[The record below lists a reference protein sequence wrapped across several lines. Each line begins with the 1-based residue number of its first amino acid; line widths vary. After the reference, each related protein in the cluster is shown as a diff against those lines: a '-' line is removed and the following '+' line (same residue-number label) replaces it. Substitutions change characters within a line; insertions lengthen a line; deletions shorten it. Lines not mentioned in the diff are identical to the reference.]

1 MRSKKKLAVAAV
13 IVAVMVTMIIPS
25 AYGVQP
31 DNAGTLYS
39 TYLDWLQG
47 KPVGLAKISLGMDHQ
62 IQRATLVVVD
72 YTLGEPKILYQG
84 PMLTP
89 TVKIQ
94 RIPKGTK
101 IETVIKDGKVV
112 REPRTV
118 YRPVKLLIIVSGEN
132 YWGTKFIEFHPEKPL
147 TSVNIKVPLHRDNI
161 GPSIQNLNPKNEF
174 QATSVKV
181 GDMFMEDVKIF
192 RLYSVPG
199 VEEHLI
205 INEDDTLAI
214 DSFSQ
219 TVAQW
224 EQPSSD
230 RWERSGRVS
239 TPFGYASE
247 VPTSDGKMKTVYATV
262 RYRIDRY
269 DVCGYLICRTVYELI
284 PQEIVYFSK
293 IDTDNDPGTIPS
305 NLIRYSHLRDAG
317 DEFTAYFQE
326 SSDDGGVYFSTSVSA
341 CAGEG
346 VQICFSGTV
355 DTYRQSSNNRPAV
368 KVIINSWHGNVLYFA
383 KYSENGNYYEVPLQ
397 WG

>member
-1 MRSKKKLAVAAV
+1 
-13 IVAVMVTMIIPS
+13 
-25 AYGVQP
+25 
-31 DNAGTLYS
+31 
-39 TYLDWLQG
+39 
-47 KPVGLAKISLGMDHQ
+47 
-62 IQRATLVVVD
+62 
-72 YTLGEPKILYQG
+72 
-84 PMLTP
+84 
-89 TVKIQ
+89 
-94 RIPKGTK
+94 
-101 IETVIKDGKVV
+101 
-112 REPRTV
+112 
-118 YRPVKLLIIVSGEN
+118 
-132 YWGTKFIEFHPEKPL
+132 
-147 TSVNIKVPLHRDNI
+147 
-161 GPSIQNLNPKNEF
+161 
-174 QATSVKV
+174 
-181 GDMFMEDVKIF
+181 
-192 RLYSVPG
+192 
-199 VEEHLI
+199 
-205 INEDDTLAI
+205 
-214 DSFSQ
+214 
-219 TVAQW
+219 
-224 EQPSSD
+224 
-230 RWERSGRVS
+230 
-239 TPFGYASE
+239 
-247 VPTSDGKMKTVYATV
+247 MKTVYATV